1 MGIFS
6 NNIGSGGGIRID
18 VDGNAI
24 ELNVKNIEKMLTEN
38 PEMRQRI
45 QEAIRQDVWAAR
57 NTVVKNMASVFD
69 NGDPAE
75 ARRAVRNIIYEKIL
89 GANLNIRNM
98 KKGTA
103 GWKVRQIERKIEMNP
118 TMRGGNRRHRSFK
131 TIRMQGYEGKARG
144 MILRWLDDGVND
156 RAIKFASNS
165 KRKADKWNKH
175 PNTGSRGSIT
185 PRNFFEP
192 MAAAAFDVVSQ
203 HLAMIIEQE
212 IEKEFNQN
220 K

>member
-1 MGIFS
+1 MGAFS
-6 NNIGSGGGIRID
+6 NNTGSGGGIRID
-18 VDGNAI
+18 IDGNAI

-57 NTVVKNMASVFD
+57 NTVVKNTVSVFN

-98 KKGTA
+98 RKGTA
-103 GWKVRQIERKIEMNP
+103 GWKVRQVERKVDQNP
-118 TMRGGNRRHRSFK
+118 HMRGGNRIKRQYK

-144 MILRWLDDGVND
+144 MILRWVDQGTDE
-156 RAIKFASNS
+156 
-165 KRKADKWNKH
+165 RK
-175 PNTGSRGSIT
+175 SRYGNRSSIA

-192 MAAAAFDVVSQ
+192 MATAAFDVVSQ

-212 IEKEFNQN
+212 IENEFNQN

>member
-1 MGIFS
+1 MGVFS

-45 QEAIRQDVWAAR
+45 QEAIRQNVWAAR

-89 GANLNIRNM
+89 GANMNIRNM

-103 GWKVRQIERKIEMNP
+103 GWKVRQVERKIDQNP
-118 TMRGGNRRHRSFK
+118 HMRGGNRIKRQYK

-144 MILRWLDDGVND
+144 MILRWVDQGTDE
-156 RAIKFASNS
+156 
-165 KRKADKWNKH
+165 RK
-175 PNTGSRGSIT
+175 SRYGNRKSIA

-192 MAAAAFDVVSQ
+192 MATAAFDVVSQ

-212 IEKEFNQN
+212 IENEFNQN

>member
-1 MGIFS
+1 MGAFS
-6 NNIGSGGGIRID
+6 NNTGSGGGIRID
-18 VDGNAI
+18 IDGNAI

-45 QEAIRQDVWAAR
+45 QKAIRLDVWTAR
-57 NTVVKNMASVFD
+57 NTVVKNMVSVFN

-98 KKGTA
+98 RKGTA
-103 GWKVRQIERKIEMNP
+103 RWKVRQVERKVDQNP
-118 TMRGGNRRHRSFK
+118 HMRGGNRIKRQYK

-144 MILRWLDDGVND
+144 MILRWVDQGTDE
-156 RAIKFASNS
+156 
-165 KRKADKWNKH
+165 RK
-175 PNTGSRGSIT
+175 SRYGNRKSIA

-192 MAAAAFDVVSQ
+192 MATAALDVVSQ
-203 HLAMIIEQE
+203 HLAMIIEHE
-212 IEKEFNQN
+212 IENEFNQN